1 MAGEIPQVPG
11 PQQGTLEGL
20 IGTQGAGLSPSGVA
34 LAVQADA
41 LQPIAAGGDT
51 VTAPLL
57 PSESP

>member
-1 MAGEIPQVPG
+1 MVPG

-20 IGTQGAGLSPSGVA
+20 IGTQGTGLPPSGVA

-41 LQPIAAGGDT
+41 LQPIAASGDT
-51 VTAPLL
+51 ITAPLL